1 MLQRDNLGM
10 KWLVRCLAAAGLMGA
25 AGVASAQSS
34 VTLYG
39 IVDGSILYTSRTMNT
54 QTGQNAGHQF
64 SFTDSGMTGS
74 NFGLRG
80 TEDLGGGLRAVFAL
94 ESGISMA
101 NGKFNNSNGNFFGR
115 QAWVGL
121 ASDRWGSLTFGR
133 QYNAAQDSLEP
144 LQMAV
149 ETSQY
154 GTHPFDTDDL
164 NNTFRTDNSVKYVTP
179 NFHGLTIN
187 SMYGFS
193 NNAGNFA
200 TNRSWSVGA
209 SYAGG
214 PLQFGAAYVQLD
226 HPATDTTGA
235 IPSDNYF
242 TFLKGITQQRIWGAG
257 GVYSFGKLGVGAMY
271 TNVAFELTPQSQY
284 QHYQNAE
291 VSLRYAITP
300 SIHAAIGETW
310 TGVNANGQKDSW
322 HYWQT
327 TSALQYFLSKRT
339 DVYLDLIYQ
348 RATNAVAQIEGTSG
362 ASSNGNQFLAVTGIR
377 HKF

>member
-1 MLQRDNLGM
+1 MPEGEQSMDQTTRRALALAIGGLG
-10 KWLVRCLAAAGLMGA
+10 LVSGQAF
-25 AGVASAQSS
+25 AQSS

-39 IVDGSILYTSRTMNT
+39 IVDGGFTYTSNQGGKANYQATAGSEQGSRWGF
-54 QTGQNAGHQF
+54 TGN
-64 SFTDSGMTGS
+64 
-74 NFGLRG
+74 
-80 TEDLGGGLRAVFAL
+80 EDLGGGNHAIFRL
-94 ESGISMA
+94 ENGFNLMTGTASA
-101 NGKFNNSNGNFFGR
+101 NGRIFGR

-121 ASDRWGSLTFGR
+121 SNDQWGSLTFGR
-133 QYNAAQDSLEP
+133 QYNASQDSLEP
-144 LQMAV
+144 LQVAV
-149 ETSQY
+149 VTSQY

-179 NFHGLTIN
+179 NFHGLTVN

-214 PLQFGAAYVQLD
+214 PLQLGAAYVQLD
-226 HPATDTTGA
+226 NPATDTTGA

-242 TFLKGITQQRIWGAG
+242 TFIKGISQQRIWGLG
-257 GVYSFGKLGVGAMY
+257 GVYNFGNLGFGAMY
-271 TNVAFELTPQSQY
+271 TNVAFELTPPSQH
-284 QHYQNAE
+284 QNYQNAE
-291 VSLRYAITP
+291 VSVRYQITP
-300 SIHAAIGETW
+300 ALHAAIGETW

-339 DVYLDLIYQ
+339 DVYVDLIYQ

-362 ASSNGNQFLAVTGIR
+362 PSSSGNQFLVVTGVR
-377 HKF
+377 QKF

>member
-1 MLQRDNLGM
+1 MPEGEKRMFQASRRTLAIVIGGLG
-10 KWLVRCLAAAGLMGA
+10 LAASHAN
-25 AGVASAQSS
+25 AQSS

-39 IVDGSILYTSRTMNT
+39 IADGGFTYTSNQGGKANYQAT
-54 QTGQNAGHQF
+54 AGSEQ
-64 SFTDSGMTGS
+64 GS
-74 NFGLRG
+74 RWGLLG
-80 TEDLGGGLRAVFAL
+80 SEDLGGGNHAIFRL
-94 ESGISMA
+94 ENGFNLQTGTASA
-101 NGKFNNSNGNFFGR
+101 NGRIFGR

-121 ASDRWGSLTFGR
+121 SSDRWGQLTFGR

-179 NFHGLTIN
+179 NFHGLTVN

-257 GVYSFGKLGVGAMY
+257 GIYTFGKLGVGAMY

-300 SIHAAIGETW
+300 AIHAAIGETW
-310 TGVNANGQKDSW
+310 TGVNANGEKESW

-327 TSALQYFLSKRT
+327 TSAVQYFLSKRT

-362 ASSNGNQFLAVTGIR
+362 ASSNGSQFLAVTGIR

>member
-1 MLQRDNLGM
+1 MKQTTRRTLALVLGS
-10 KWLVRCLAAAGLMGA
+10 VGLAATQAH
-25 AGVASAQSS
+25 AQSS

-39 IVDGSILYTSRTMNT
+39 IVDGGFTYTSNQGGKANYQAT
-54 QTGQNAGHQF
+54 AGSEQ
-64 SFTDSGMTGS
+64 GS
-74 NFGLRG
+74 RWGLLG
-80 TEDLGGGLRAVFAL
+80 SEDLGGGNHAIFRL
-94 ESGISMA
+94 ENGFNLMTGTASA
-101 NGKFNNSNGNFFGR
+101 NGRIFGR

-121 ASDRWGSLTFGR
+121 ANDRWGSLTFGR

-149 ETSQY
+149 VTSQY
-154 GTHPFDTDDL
+154 GTHPYDTDDL
-164 NNTFRTDNSVKYVTP
+164 NNTFRTDNAVKYVTP
-179 NFHGLTIN
+179 VYRGLSVN

-193 NNAGNFA
+193 NNAGSFG
-200 TNRSWSVGA
+200 TNRSWSIGA

-214 PLQFGAAYVQLD
+214 PLQLGAAYVQLD
-226 HPATDTTGA
+226 NPATDTTGV

-257 GVYSFGKLGVGAMY
+257 GIYSFGKLGVGMMY
-271 TNVAFELTPQSQY
+271 TNVAFELTPESQH
-284 QHYQNAE
+284 QNYQNAE
-291 VSLRYAITP
+291 LSLRYEITP
-300 SIHAAIGETW
+300 AVHAAIGETW
-310 TGVNANGQKDSW
+310 TGVTSNGKKDSW

-362 ASSNGNQFLAVTGIR
+362 ASSSGSQFLVVTGIR